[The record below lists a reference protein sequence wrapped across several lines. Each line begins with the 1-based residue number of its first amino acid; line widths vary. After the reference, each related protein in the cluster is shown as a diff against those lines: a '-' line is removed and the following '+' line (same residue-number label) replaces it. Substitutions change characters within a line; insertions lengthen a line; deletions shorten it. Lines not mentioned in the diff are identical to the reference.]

1 MVSIKARGSI
11 RAVLGKVFSVLIDG
25 MVAQTR
31 RFALPAILLALA
43 STALAQSNTLYSA
56 ASATNNAPRAK
67 VVIVQDP
74 LATDAFQPSPARVRA
89 MVDRGLIA
97 VTGKAKIA
105 DAWLSLI
112 STNDTVGIKV
122 FSEPGPNS
130 GTRPSVVA
138 AVIEE
143 LLEAGL
149 PTNHIII
156 WDKRQIDLR
165 LAGYFDLAKQFGV
178 RIAGSAESGYDEKV
192 FYDSSIL
199 GNLVWGDFEFG
210 KKDDK
215 VGRKSFVSKLV
226 STQMTKIVNLTP
238 MMNNN
243 EAGVFGNLFSL
254 ATGSV
259 DNIVRFESD
268 RDRLATAIPEIYA
281 LPALSDHVVLNIT
294 DALICQYL
302 GEERSLLHYSA
313 ILNELRFSRD
323 PVALDVLSVQELDRQ
338 RKLNK
343 VQETKVSLDLFNN
356 AALLELGV
364 SDPKN
369 IDVTTLP

>member
-1 MVSIKARGSI
+1 MAAQLRKT
-11 RAVLGKVFSVLIDG
+11 AV
-25 MVAQTR
+25 QTC
-31 RFALPAILLALA
+31 RFAWVAMLLALA
-43 STALAQSNTLYSA
+43 PAARAQSNALYSPA
-56 ASATNNAPRAK
+56 GATNAVTRAK

-74 LATDAFQPSPARVRA
+74 LATDAFQPNQARVRA
-89 MVDRGLIA
+89 MVDRGITTL
-97 VTGKAKIA
+97 TGKSKVA
-105 DAWLSLI
+105 DAWLSLL

-130 GTRPSVVA
+130 GTRPAVVA

-143 LLEAGL
+143 LREAGL
-149 PTNHIII
+149 PPDHITI
-156 WDKRQIDLR
+156 WDKHQTDLR
-165 LAGYFDLAKQFGV
+165 LAGYFDLAKQLGV
-178 RIAGSAESGYDEKV
+178 RVGGSAESGYDEKV
-192 FYDSSIL
+192 FYDTPLL

-210 KKDDK
+210 KKGEGI
-215 VGRKSFVSKLV
+215 GRKSFVSKLV
-226 STQMTKIVNLTP
+226 TTRMTKIINITP

-259 DNIVRFESD
+259 DNTVRFESD
-268 RDRLATAIPEIYA
+268 HDRLATAIPEIYA

-323 PVALDVLSVQELDRQ
+323 PVALDVLSVQELERQ
-338 RKLNK
+338 RRLAK
-343 VQETKVSLDLFNN
+343 VQETKTNTDLFTN

-364 SDPKN
+364 ADPKN
-369 IDVTTLP
+369 IDVTRLSQSP